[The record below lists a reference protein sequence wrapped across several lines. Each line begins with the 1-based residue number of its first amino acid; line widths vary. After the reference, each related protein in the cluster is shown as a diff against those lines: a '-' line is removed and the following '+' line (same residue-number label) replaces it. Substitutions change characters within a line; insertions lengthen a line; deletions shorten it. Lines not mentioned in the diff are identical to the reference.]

1 MTAQSLRLT
10 ILTGPHSGH
19 VVDVPAGAPR
29 TFGRGAASDVQLL
42 DEAMSEVHFAL
53 HLDDA
58 GAVQVRDL
66 SGGGTTL
73 NDRGVTD
80 GAARDGD
87 QLTAGATRF
96 FIAVVSS
103 DGPVVEDVDE
113 LSPELVAAAMQRSAP
128 DCARWALQSE
138 EGSHYALVD
147 VANEPELL
155 RLFEAGGESYCALDE
170 TRDPDDLGETAPVLA
185 YLPVGTEFLA
195 QVFDECWS
203 MGNAVFF
210 ASDRPFIEVYDHV
223 IRQLTWE
230 EDGRIG
236 GLRFWLPRVLAAQL
250 PGTDAERAA
259 AFFGPVRAFLVESE
273 DGREAL
279 RFSLEGGAVVQRR
292 IALQL

>member
-1 MTAQSLRLT
+1 MTALSLRLS

-42 DEAMSEVHFAL
+42 DEAMSEVHFAV
-53 HLDDA
+53 HLDA
-58 GAVQVRDL
+58 SGAVQLRDL

-73 NDRGVTD
+73 NDQGVTD
-80 GAARDGD
+80 GVARDGD
-87 QLTAGATRF
+87 HVTAGATRF
-96 FIAVVSS
+96 SIAVVSTE
-103 DGPVVEDVDE
+103 GPTVEDVDE
-113 LSPELVAAAMQRSAP
+113 ITPELVAAAMQRSAP
-128 DCARWALQSE
+128 DCARWALQAE
-138 EGSHYALVD
+138 EGSLYALVD

-185 YLPVGTEFLA
+185 HLPVGTEFLA

-203 MGNAVFF
+203 MGNAVFL
-210 ASDRPFIEVYDHV
+210 ASDRPFLEVYDHV

-250 PGTDAERAA
+250 PGTDAERAG

-279 RFSLEGGAVVQRR
+279 RFSLEGGAVAQRR